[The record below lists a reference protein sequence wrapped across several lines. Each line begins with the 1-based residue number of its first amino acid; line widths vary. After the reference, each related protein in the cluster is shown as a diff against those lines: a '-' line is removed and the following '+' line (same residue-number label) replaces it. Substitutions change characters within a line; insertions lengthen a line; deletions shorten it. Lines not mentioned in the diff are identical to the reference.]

1 VASSLRSFRRA
12 DVPAVLELSRR
23 ALTRTEE
30 QVGNPIW
37 ETLDEVESELG
48 GWEMAPEAT
57 LVVHEEDGRVVGF
70 GGVEISP
77 GWEHAD
83 LFGPLVSPQHRGKK
97 LGSELLEAS
106 LDLARRHDA
115 HMLVGSIGAHNVR
128 GRMLLEG
135 AGFHERGGAR
145 AVFRMEQE
153 DHRPLEE
160 GPEGVRVRR
169 GTPSDLRA
177 ALGLYHACFPEGAF
191 PDESWRKA
199 LDLGTIWLAEER
211 GRPLA
216 FLNIDPS
223 DRWAYQIGV
232 AEDDRGR
239 GLGQYLFSVA
249 LEDYWREHPGET
261 LGLAVE
267 TDNLPSL
274 RMLRRQG
281 FAPWL
286 MLQPYELPLR

>member
-1 VASSLRSFRRA
+1 VASSLRSFRRTDA
-12 DVPAVLELSRR
+12 PAVLELSRR
-23 ALTRTEE
+23 ALTRPEE

-37 ETLDEVESELG
+37 ETLDELESELG
-48 GWEMAPEAT
+48 DWEVAPEET
-57 LVVHEEDGRVVGF
+57 LVVDDEDGRVVGL

-83 LFGPLVSPQHRGKK
+83 LFGPLVSPQYRGQK
-97 LGSELLEAS
+97 LGSKLLDAS

-115 HMLVGSIGAHNVR
+115 RVLVGSVGAHNI
-128 GRMLLEG
+128 GIRMLLEG
-135 AGFHERGGAR
+135 AGFHARGGAR
-145 AVFRMEQE
+145 AVFRMEQA

-160 GPEGVRVRR
+160 GPEGVEVRR
-169 GTPSDLRA
+169 GTPADLQA
-177 ALGLYHACFPEGAF
+177 VLELYDACFPDGAF
-191 PDESWRKA
+191 PDEAWRKA
-199 LDLGTIWLAEER
+199 LELGTVWLAGGH

-232 AEDDRGR
+232 VEGERDR
-239 GLGQYLFSVA
+239 GLGRYLFSVA
-249 LEDYWREHPGET
+249 VEDYWREHPGEI

-286 MLQPYELPLR
+286 MLQPYELVLS